1 MLGITQWLNMCDHLQ
16 LVDEEFTIREM
27 TSCFM
32 WARMRVADETNIV
45 ERRKMCNLKFGVR
58 RHTIT

>member
-1 MLGITQWLNMCDHLQ
+1 
-16 LVDEEFTIREM
+16 
-27 TSCFM
+27 M